1 MKLALL
7 FPGQGAQFAGMG
19 RSLYEQFE
27 EVRGVFAEASDLVGE
42 DVWSWCSDEEKLK
55 QTQYVQPAM
64 VALGTA
70 ITCVLTGRYGVR
82 PHAAGGLSLGE
93 YAALHA
99 GGVLG
104 AAQAVALVAK
114 RGKLMQRVTGGAMA
128 AVLGMERA
136 QVEEACEHTRAEG
149 MSVWPCNYNCP
160 GQIVISGAGEG
171 VDAAATILREM
182 GARRV
187 LPLNVSGP
195 FHTPL
200 MAPAA
205 DAFREVL
212 AQAKLGEPKVPVYS
226 NVTAQPHGDVQAMRG
241 LLHRQITSPVRW
253 EDTLQA
259 MAAAGVDTFLELGPG
274 KTVSGF
280 VKKTLEGVTIL
291 NIEDLDGMCAVL
303 QKLEV
308 AL

>member
-64 VALGTA
+64 VALGA
-70 ITCVLTGRYGVR
+70 ALADVLTVRYGIK
-82 PHAAGGLSLGE
+82 PKASAGLSLGE

-114 RGKLMQRVTGGAMA
+114 RGKLMQHVTGGAMA

-136 QVEEACEHTRAEG
+136 QVEEACEHARAEG
-149 MSVWPCNYNCP
+149 KSVWPCNYNCP
-160 GQIVISGAGEG
+160 GQIVISGASEG
-171 VDAAATILREM
+171 VDAAATILKEM

-205 DAFREVL
+205 DAFAPVL
-212 AQAKLGEPKVPVYS
+212 AEASLAPAGFPVYS
-226 NVTAQPHGDVQAMRG
+226 NVTAQPHGDPQAMRE

-253 EDTLQA
+253 EDTLQT

-280 VKKTLEGVTIL
+280 VKKTLDGVTIL
-291 NIEDLDGMCAVL
+291 NVEDLDSLCAVL

-308 AL
+308 PA